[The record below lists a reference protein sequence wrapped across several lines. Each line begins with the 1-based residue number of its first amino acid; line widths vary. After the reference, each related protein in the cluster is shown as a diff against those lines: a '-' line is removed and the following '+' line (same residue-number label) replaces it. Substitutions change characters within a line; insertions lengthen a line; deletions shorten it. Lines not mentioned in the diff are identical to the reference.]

1 MCIHNTLSTQRTAGE
16 TTGYSAGNFAYGST
30 PYQTWRLLTTI
41 PAVARALVLCMQPS
55 QPSRPSQPSTQG
67 GEAQGAGGGDAE
79 GREAFVVWGSS
90 LGWLVFYAA
99 LTYGVRSRGVELL
112 PGPCLACDTYTCLS
126 VSVSICM
133 CIYIYTYIFM
143 CSMYVYEHTS
153 EGFQLS
159 NDNERRVQ

>member
-55 QPSRPSQPSTQG
+55 QLSQPSQPSHPPDTATQG

-79 GREAFVVWGSS
+79 EREAFVVWGSS

-112 PGPCLACDTYTCLS
+112 PGPCLACDSYASIS
-126 VSVSICM
+126 VSISISICM
-133 CIYIYTYIFM
+133 CLCVYI
-143 CSMYVYEHTS
+143 
-153 EGFQLS
+153 
-159 NDNERRVQ
+159 